1 MKTKHF
7 LLMAGLVLA
16 VLLGCKKDDDPV
28 TDWAIVATDWGK
40 LSITFVETGGPTNT
54 WVFNG
59 TGGSGQATLTGTG
72 DFGYT
77 YVKDGVN
84 KSTLIFDVGGSDK
97 YEMTWTEELKGTI
110 VESFNGTP
118 GNTGTFTIVKQ

>member
-1 MKTKHF
+1 MKLRF
-7 LLMAGLVLA
+7 LSIFACMVLITIS
-16 VLLGCKKDDDPV
+16 GCKKEDDPV
-28 TDWAIVATDWGK
+28 TDWAIAAADWGK

-54 WVFNG
+54 WVFNS
-59 TGGSGQATLTGTG
+59 TGGTGQATLTGTG
-72 DFGYT
+72 DFGFT

-84 KSTLIFDVGGSDK
+84 KTTLIFDVGGSDK

-118 GNTGTFTIVKQ
+118 GNNGSFTIVKQ